1 LADNNT
7 AIGASALYTNTTGS
21 SNVATGGSALYS
33 NQTGGFNTATGNA
46 TLYYNTTGSN
56 NTADGEG
63 ALYDNV
69 DGNNNTAIGQNAM
82 RSTEG
87 SNNIALGYFAGV
99 NVTSGSYNINIGH
112 EGSAT
117 GNGRIRIGTKGEQ
130 IATFIAGIENA
141 TVTGAAV
148 YVTSAGQLGVL
159 ASSERYKTAI
169 TSMGTHSDSL
179 NQLRPVSFR
188 LKSEPHGTLQYGL
201 IAEEV
206 DKVFPELVIR
216 DAEGKIQGVRYDE
229 LAPLLLKEVQ
239 QQQKRMSAQA
249 QEILALRLQQRAVVE
264 LRRQMAEM
272 QAAMLKL
279 QSKDELVARR

>member
-1 LADNNT
+1 
-7 AIGASALYTNTTGS
+7 
-21 SNVATGGSALYS
+21 
-33 NQTGGFNTATGNA
+33 
-46 TLYYNTTGSN
+46 
-56 NTADGEG
+56 
-63 ALYDNV
+63 
-69 DGNNNTAIGQNAM
+69 
-82 RSTEG
+82 
-87 SNNIALGYFAGV
+87 
-99 NVTSGSYNINIGH
+99 
-112 EGSAT
+112 
-117 GNGRIRIGTKGEQ
+117 
-130 IATFIAGIENA
+130 
-141 TVTGAAV
+141 
-148 YVTSAGQLGVL
+148 
-159 ASSERYKTAI
+159 
-169 TSMGTHSDSL
+169 MGTHSDSL